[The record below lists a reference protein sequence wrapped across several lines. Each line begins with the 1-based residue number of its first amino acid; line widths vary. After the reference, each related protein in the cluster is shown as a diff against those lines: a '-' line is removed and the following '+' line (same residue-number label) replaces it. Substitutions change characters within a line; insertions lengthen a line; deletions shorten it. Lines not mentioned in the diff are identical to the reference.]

1 MARFLPASMALL
13 LIAAMV
19 LVAPAA
25 SSGWVPNPS
34 CSPYPKYETLGEFAV
49 NRYNEQNHGSLR
61 FVAVESCQVLDRG
74 TGHYTY
80 RFVTIVDGGDK
91 YNEQNHGS
99 LRFVAVESCQVLD
112 RGTGHYTYRF
122 VTIVDGGDKYNTEV
136 LEDLS
141 APYSPP
147 VHNFGYFI
155 SLNQPAQPPK
165 WQHNPTCRPYAK
177 YGELGLFAV
186 QRYNEQNHGSLMLWA
201 VKDCWV
207 LDRGT
212 GHYTFRFITIVRG
225 GRKYRTEVL
234 EDLSAPGRP
243 PVHNFGYFRP
253 I

>member
-49 NRYNEQNHGSLR
+49 NR
-61 FVAVESCQVLDRG
+61 
-74 TGHYTY
+74 
-80 RFVTIVDGGDK
+80 

>member
-25 SSGWVPNPS
+25 SSGWIPNPS

-49 NRYNEQNHGSLR
+49 NR
-61 FVAVESCQVLDRG
+61 
-74 TGHYTY
+74 
-80 RFVTIVDGGDK
+80 

>member
-49 NRYNEQNHGSLR
+49 NRYNEQNHGSL
-61 FVAVESCQVLDRG
+61 
-74 TGHYTY
+74 
-80 RFVTIVDGGDK
+80 
-91 YNEQNHGS
+91 
-99 LRFVAVESCQVLD
+99 
-112 RGTGHYTYRF
+112 
-122 VTIVDGGDKYNTEV
+122 
-136 LEDLS
+136 
-141 APYSPP
+141 
-147 VHNFGYFI
+147 
-155 SLNQPAQPPK
+155 
-165 WQHNPTCRPYAK
+165 
-177 YGELGLFAV
+177 
-186 QRYNEQNHGSLMLWA
+186 MLWA

-212 GHYTFRFITIVRG
+212 GHYTFRFITIVHG

-234 EDLSAPGRP
+234 EDLSAPGHP